1 MSASNQSGRTPSRPS
16 WRWGY
21 LAWGLCVALAT
32 VAASRLAGDG
42 GAAGVVLIVVAMGV
56 MVGMRSP
63 SPQQDPP
70 APARVEAGPLPQR
83 VLPIWMRQIDAA
95 RLHSQAGIEAMLESF
110 ATVSLQVDDPALHDE
125 LEKMALGLQSQDR
138 VSQML
143 TAVTDDMQR
152 LVQCLNGAQDP
163 AAADP
168 SQWLARLEASYPME
182 DMNARHHDQ
191 AVVEKAS
198 GVQFF

>member
-1 MSASNQSGRTPSRPS
+1 MSAKSQSARTTRPS

-21 LAWGLCVALAT
+21 LAWGLCVVLAT
-32 VAASRLAGDG
+32 EGARRLAGDWG
-42 GAAGVVLIVVAMGV
+42 TAGVLLIVATVGV
-56 MVGMRSP
+56 MAGMSRSSPRRAP
-63 SPQQDPP
+63 SAEPLV
-70 APARVEAGPLPQR
+70 AEVPLPQH

-95 RLHSQAGIEAMLESF
+95 KLHSQAGIEAMLESF
-110 ATVSLQVDDPALHDE
+110 ATVSLQIDDSALHDE
-125 LEKMALGLQSQDR
+125 LEKMAMGLQSQDR

-152 LVQCLNGAQDP
+152 LVQWLNGAQDP

-182 DMNARHHDQ
+182 DMNARHHNQ
-191 AVVEKAS
+191 VVVEKAS